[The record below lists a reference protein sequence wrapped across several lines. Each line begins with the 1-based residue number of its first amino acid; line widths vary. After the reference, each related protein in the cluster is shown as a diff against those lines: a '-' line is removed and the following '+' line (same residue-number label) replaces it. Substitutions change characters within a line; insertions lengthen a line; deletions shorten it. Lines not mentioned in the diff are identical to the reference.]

1 MKYLYKLIV
10 IIFFFICLFLLENV
24 DARINELPLLGRV
37 IFIDPGHG
45 RYYYTKTN
53 KIDVK
58 ALNNTLNDS
67 ENIVFLFVK

>member
-1 MKYLYKLIV
+1 MNLKLSFV
-10 IIFFFICLFLLENV
+10 LFIFLICSFSLVYASNQTM
-24 DARINELPLLGRV
+24 PLLGKV
-37 IFIDPGHG
+37 IYVDIGHG

>member
-1 MKYLYKLIV
+1 MNEYKIV
-10 IIFFFICLFLLENV
+10 I
-24 DARINELPLLGRV
+24 DA
-37 IFIDPGHG
+37 GHG